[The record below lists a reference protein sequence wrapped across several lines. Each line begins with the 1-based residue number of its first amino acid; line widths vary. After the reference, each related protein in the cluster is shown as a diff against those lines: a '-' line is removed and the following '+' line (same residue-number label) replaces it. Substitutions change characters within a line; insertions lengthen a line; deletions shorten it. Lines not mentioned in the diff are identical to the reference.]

1 MDFEGAPKAPLTLI
15 REGTLEQ
22 VAWDSTTARRLGIK
36 TTGHAL
42 PAPNPHG
49 PMPLNLVLSP
59 GTHTKSELVA
69 QVERGLLITRFHYVN
84 EVDPAKTLLTGMTR
98 DGTFLIEN
106 GHVTAPVQDLRWV
119 ESIEGVL
126 TRTRAIGDAVRLIS
140 EGPGYGIRFLTGSLM
155 PALLVDDFEI
165 TGSAE

>member
-1 MDFEGAPKAPLTLI
+1 MT
-15 REGTLEQ
+15 
-22 VAWDSTTARRLGIK
+22 S
-36 TTGHAL
+36 
-42 PAPNPHG
+42 
-49 PMPLNLVLSP
+49 
-59 GTHTKSELVA
+59 SELVA

-98 DGTFLIEN
+98 DGTFLIED
-106 GHVTAPVQDLRWV
+106 GRVTGPVQDLRWV

-126 TRTRAIGDAVRLIS
+126 RRTRAIGDAVRLIS
-140 EGPGYGIRFLTGSLM
+140 EGPGYDIRFLTGSLV